1 MGGCVCVCSDV
12 FSTVMILG
20 WCYEVSYEEAN
31 K

>member
-1 MGGCVCVCSDV
+1 MGVCVCSDV